1 MADGA
6 GMAGAPLDVSGRKP
20 GAAGGIH
27 AVDLDAAVVVD
38 AVHAAQGVRVVDS
51 SGLNHILPV
60 EAGQTLAQTIWLS
73 GELSPPALCS
83 GLGRCGACRVRFFEG
98 TPKPCD
104 ADSAILGAEAVR
116 GGWRLA
122 CRHAAVAGMVVE
134 LPPPPSEKRK
144 RMDIRPDAGPFRLA
158 VDLGTTSIHW
168 RLLDGTGHE
177 AASGQALN
185 PQMGAGSD
193 VVSRLAAA
201 RNQEGRE
208 RLGHLVLRFLQ
219 RVVSDVGVPV
229 AELCI
234 AGNTA
239 MTSILLNE
247 DVAGLCAAPYR
258 LTEPGDRTA
267 ELPGLPPAWI
277 PPQPAPFVG
286 GDISAGMAALLYGES
301 PEFPFLLA
309 DMGTNG
315 EFVLALD
322 KERSFIV
329 SVPLGPSLEGI
340 GLRYGGVADTGSVSG
355 FRLGPFGLSPVVI
368 GNTEP
373 KRICGTGY
381 LSLLDAL
388 LRTGFL
394 DATGRL
400 ASASV
405 SPLAARLLGTV
416 ERGAAGWSLPLPG
429 GMERRGRRGGNPQ
442 GQGRVFAG
450 FGKPA
455 GGVRAGEQGARAGL
469 PRRCARGTH
478 AGNRTGAAGLSA
490 AGPTGAHCGGG
501 QHLPARGGASADA
514 PGTAGEAG
522 PLEFRVYACGSG
534 GPSRFYGPVHA
545 AYGFRISAVRLQE
558 AAFCGIA
565 SVFDTL

>member
-27 AVDLDAAVVVD
+27 AVDSDAAVVVD

-247 DVAGLCAAPYR
+247 DVAGLCAAPADGAGR
-258 LTEPGDRTA
+258 PHGGAARSASGVD
-267 ELPGLPPAWI
+267 PPA
-277 PPQPAPFVG
+277 A
-286 GDISAGMAALLYGES
+286 
-301 PEFPFLLA
+301 
-309 DMGTNG
+309 
-315 EFVLALD
+315 
-322 KERSFIV
+322 R
-329 SVPLGPSLEGI
+329 
-340 GLRYGGVADTGSVSG
+340 
-355 FRLGPFGLSPVVI
+355 PV
-368 GNTEP
+368 
-373 KRICGTGY
+373 
-381 LSLLDAL
+381 
-388 LRTGFL
+388 
-394 DATGRL
+394 
-400 ASASV
+400 
-405 SPLAARLLGTV
+405 
-416 ERGAAGWSLPLPG
+416 
-429 GMERRGRRGGNPQ
+429 RGRGHQRGH
-442 GQGRVFAG
+442 
-450 FGKPA
+450 
-455 GGVRAGEQGARAGL
+455 GGPPVR
-469 PRRCARGTH
+469 
-478 AGNRTGAAGLSA
+478 
-490 AGPTGAHCGGG
+490 
-501 QHLPARGGASADA
+501 
-514 PGTAGEAG
+514 GTAGIS
-522 PLEFRVYACGSG
+522 FSACGHGDERRIRARSG
-534 GPSRFYGPVHA
+534 
-545 AYGFRISAVRLQE
+545 
-558 AAFCGIA
+558 
-565 SVFDTL
+565 

>member
-27 AVDLDAAVVVD
+27 AVDSDAAVVVD
-38 AVHAAQGVRVVDS
+38 AVHAAQGVRVVVS

-208 RLGHLVLRFLQ
+208 RLGHLLLRFLQ

-258 LTEPGDRTA
+258 LTEPGGRTA

-322 KERSFIV
+322 KERSFIA
-329 SVPLGPSLEGI
+329 SVPLGP
-340 GLRYGGVADTGSVSG
+340 
-355 FRLGPFGLSPVVI
+355 
-368 GNTEP
+368 
-373 KRICGTGY
+373 
-381 LSLLDAL
+381 
-388 LRTGFL
+388 
-394 DATGRL
+394 
-400 ASASV
+400 
-405 SPLAARLLGTV
+405 
-416 ERGAAGWSLPLPG
+416 
-429 GMERRGRRGGNPQ
+429 
-442 GQGRVFAG
+442 
-450 FGKPA
+450 
-455 GGVRAGEQGARAGL
+455 
-469 PRRCARGTH
+469 
-478 AGNRTGAAGLSA
+478 
-490 AGPTGAHCGGG
+490 
-501 QHLPARGGASADA
+501 
-514 PGTAGEAG
+514 
-522 PLEFRVYACGSG
+522 
-534 GPSRFYGPVHA
+534 
-545 AYGFRISAVRLQE
+545 
-558 AAFCGIA
+558 
-565 SVFDTL
+565 

>member
-1 MADGA
+1 MLMADGA
-6 GMAGAPLDVSGRKP
+6 GMAGASLDVSGRKP
-20 GAAGGIH
+20 GAAGGIR
-27 AVDLDAAVVVD
+27 AVDSDAAVVVD
-38 AVHAAQGVRVVDS
+38 AVHVAQGVHVVDS
-51 SGLNHILPV
+51 SGLNHILLV

-73 GELSPPALCS
+73 GQLSPPALCS
-83 GLGRCGACRVRFFEG
+83 GLGCCGACRVRFLEG
-98 TPKPCD
+98 APEPCD
-104 ADSAILGAEAVR
+104 ADSAILGAETVR

-168 RLLDGTGHE
+168 LLLDGTGHE

-201 RNQEGRE
+201 RNREGRE
-208 RLGHLVLRFLQ
+208 RLGHLVIRFLQ

-258 LTEPGDRTA
+258 LTEPGGRTA

-286 GDISAGMAALLYGES
+286 GDISAGMATLLYGES
-301 PEFPFLLA
+301 PKFPFLLA

-322 KERSFIV
+322 KERSFIA

-340 GLRYGGVADTGSVSG
+340 GLRCGGVADTGSVSG

-368 GNTEP
+368 GSTEP

-429 GMERRGRRGGNPQ
+429 GMELSGADVEEILKVKAAFSLALESLLAASGLESRALARVCLGGALGEHMPENVLERLGFLPQ
-442 GQGRVFAG
+442 GLQ
-450 FGKPA
+450 
-455 GGVRAGEQGARAGL
+455 ARTVAEGNTSLRGAGL
-469 PRRCARGTH
+469 LLTCPELREGLVRWSSGCTLVDLAAR
-478 AGNRTGAAGLSA
+478 
-490 AGPTGAHCGGG
+490 P
-501 QHLPARGGASADA
+501 DF
-514 PGTAGEAG
+514 TA
-522 PLEFRVYACGSG
+522 LYMR
-534 GPSRFYGPVHA
+534 HM
-545 AYGFRISAVRLQE
+545 
-558 AAFCGIA
+558 
-565 SVFDTL
+565 VFG

>member
-1 MADGA
+1 
-6 GMAGAPLDVSGRKP
+6 
-20 GAAGGIH
+20 
-27 AVDLDAAVVVD
+27 
-38 AVHAAQGVRVVDS
+38 
-51 SGLNHILPV
+51 
-60 EAGQTLAQTIWLS
+60 
-73 GELSPPALCS
+73 
-83 GLGRCGACRVRFFEG
+83 
-98 TPKPCD
+98 
-104 ADSAILGAEAVR
+104 
-116 GGWRLA
+116 
-122 CRHAAVAGMVVE
+122 
-134 LPPPPSEKRK
+134 
-144 RMDIRPDAGPFRLA
+144 MDIRPDAGPFRLA

-193 VVSRLAAA
+193 VVSRLAAS

-208 RLGHLVLRFLQ
+208 RLGHLVIRFLQ

-258 LTEPGDRTA
+258 LTEPGGRTA

-322 KERSFIV
+322 KERSFIA

-400 ASASV
+400 ASAPV

-429 GMERRGRRGGNPQ
+429 GMELAGADVEEILKVKAAFSLALESLLAASGLESRALARVCLGGALGEHMPETALERLGFLPGDLQNKVDPYLRPLYDGLFDLLGAETFQKLFEKQVIEVAPLAYMRGRTLDDAFIILDEAQNTTPEQMKMFLTRM
-442 GQGRVFAG
+442 
-450 FGKPA
+450 
-455 GGVRAGEQGARAGL
+455 GVGSKVVVTGDVTQIDLPDKVRSGL
-469 PRRCARGTH
+469 IDALHVLRDVEGIAQVRLTEKDVVRHRLVQQIVKAYEK
-478 AGNRTGAAGLSA
+478 AAEEK
-490 AGPTGAHCGGG
+490 
-501 QHLPARGGASADA
+501 A
-514 PGTAGEAG
+514 PGSHNHKQTME
-522 PLEFRVYACGSG
+522 V
-534 GPSRFYGPVHA
+534 
-545 AYGFRISAVRLQE
+545 
-558 AAFCGIA
+558 
-565 SVFDTL
+565 D

>member
-1 MADGA
+1 
-6 GMAGAPLDVSGRKP
+6 MAGRTNGILEACKAQNAPEPKWSIN
-20 GAAGGIH
+20 GGFIC
-27 AVDLDAAVVVD
+27 VTF
-38 AVHAAQGVRVVDS
+38 VRPVTDPMKT
-51 SGLNHILPV
+51 PV

-208 RLGHLVLRFLQ
+208 RLGHLVIRFLQ

-239 MTSILLNE
+239 MTFILLNE

-258 LTEPGDRTA
+258 LTEPGGRTA

-286 GDISAGMAALLYGES
+286 GDISAGMAALLYES
-301 PEFPFLLA
+301 
-309 DMGTNG
+309 
-315 EFVLALD
+315 
-322 KERSFIV
+322 SI
-329 SVPLGPSLEGI
+329 
-340 GLRYGGVADTGSVSG
+340 
-355 FRLGPFGLSPVVI
+355 
-368 GNTEP
+368 
-373 KRICGTGY
+373 
-381 LSLLDAL
+381 
-388 LRTGFL
+388 
-394 DATGRL
+394 
-400 ASASV
+400 
-405 SPLAARLLGTV
+405 
-416 ERGAAGWSLPLPG
+416 
-429 GMERRGRRGGNPQ
+429 
-442 GQGRVFAG
+442 
-450 FGKPA
+450 
-455 GGVRAGEQGARAGL
+455 
-469 PRRCARGTH
+469 
-478 AGNRTGAAGLSA
+478 
-490 AGPTGAHCGGG
+490 
-501 QHLPARGGASADA
+501 
-514 PGTAGEAG
+514 
-522 PLEFRVYACGSG
+522 
-534 GPSRFYGPVHA
+534 
-545 AYGFRISAVRLQE
+545 
-558 AAFCGIA
+558 
-565 SVFDTL
+565 